1 MKGMNGMIHAYT
13 FDGANIVFDVN
24 SNQVHIV
31 DEPSFNLIKDYE
43 TMGIDELKSKYCPVY
58 GTAVVEEILE
68 EIAELI
74 DKGLLFSADPLAGGF
89 NLPEREPVVKALCL
103 HLAHD
108 CNLRCRYCF
117 AGQGDFGGERGL
129 MSASV
134 GRKAIDFLLT
144 ASGSRRH
151 VEVDF
156 FGGEPLLNRPVMLE
170 LVDYGQVKAREAGKE
185 IKFTLTT
192 NTLLFDLDLQRFA
205 GENNLAVV
213 LSIDGRPDVHDRMRP
228 TPAGKGSYAR
238 VAERIVQF
246 INSPYCGEHY
256 VRGTFTRH
264 NLDFSEDV
272 RHLAELGCRQ
282 ISVEPVVA
290 GADTDYALREEDVPT
305 IMLEYDKLTRYILE
319 LHRTGNPIDFFHYN
333 VELEEGPCLA
343 KRLTGCSAGIEYLA
357 VAPGGNL
364 YPCHQFVGRE
374 DYNLGT
380 VFDDAIN
387 KNSAYSFSKA
397 HIYNK
402 SACKNCWAKFNCSGG
417 CHANALA
424 FNGSLFEPYRL
435 GCILARKRLECAL
448 YLKAKLYNSYI
459 EE

>member
-1 MKGMNGMIHAYT
+1 MIHAYT
-13 FDGANIVFDVN
+13 FDGTNIVFDVN
-24 SNQVHIV
+24 SNQVHVV

-43 TMGIDELKSKYCPVY
+43 TLAVNELKAKYGPVY

-68 EIAELI
+68 EIAELK
-74 DKGLLFSADPLAGGF
+74 DKGLLFSADPLAGGIT
-89 NLPEREPVVKALCL
+89 LPEREPMVKALCL

-117 AGQGDFGGERGL
+117 AGQGDFGGDRGL
-129 MSASV
+129 MPADV
-134 GRKAIDFLLT
+134 GRKALDLLLA

-192 NTLLFDLDLQRFA
+192 NTLLFDLDLQRFV

-213 LSIDGRPDVHDRMRP
+213 LSIDGRPGVHDRMRP
-228 TPAGKGSYAR
+228 TPAGKGSYGR
-238 VAERIVQF
+238 VAERVVQF
-246 INSPYCGEHY
+246 INSPYVGEHY

-272 RHLAELGCRQ
+272 RHLAELGCRK

-290 GADTDYALREEDVPT
+290 GAGTDYALRDEDVPE
-305 IMLEYDKLTRYILE
+305 IMLEYEKLTRFILE
-319 LHRTGNPIDFFHYN
+319 NHQNGNPIDFFHFN

-343 KRLTGCSAGIEYLA
+343 KRLTGCSAGLEYLA
-357 VAPGGNL
+357 VSPQGDL
-364 YPCHQFVGRE
+364 YPCHQFVGRDE
-374 DYNLGT
+374 YKMGT
-380 VFDDAIN
+380 VFNGAVD
-387 KNSAYSFSKA
+387 KKTAYLFAKA

-402 SACKNCWAKFNCSGG
+402 NACKNCWAKFNCSGG

-424 FNGSLFEPYRL
+424 FNNSLLEPYRL

-448 YLKAKLYNSYI
+448 YLKVMLNKSYT
-459 EE
+459 